1 MNTFARLTSVF
12 ILVALTVGFF
22 ACSPTPE
29 PVVDPPTET
38 EKVVAV
44 LTSGTATWAAS
55 GSGITIGTDDVTEEL
70 FSGFS
75 IKFGA
80 NTFTTTGTTPVWKRE
95 DTWSFKD
102 DTGTVMLR
110 GQDNKEIGITV
121 VSPSQIKLTLT
132 WDQTTYEE
140 GGRTKSIPGTY
151 VFTLNK

>member
-1 MNTFARLTSVF
+1 MNIFARLTSVF
-12 ILVALTVGFF
+12 ILVFLIVGFF

-29 PVVDPPTET
+29 PPVDPPTEQ

-44 LTSGTATWAAS
+44 LTSGTGSWAAS
-55 GSGITIGTDDVTEEL
+55 GTGITVGLDDVTEEL
-70 FSGFS
+70 FADFS
-75 IKFGA
+75 IKFAA
-80 NTFTTTGTTPVWKRE
+80 NTFTTTGTTPVWKRQ

-102 DTGTVMLR
+102 ETATVMLR

-132 WDQTTYEE
+132 WDQTTYE
-140 GGRTKSIPGTY
+140 GGRKKSIPGTY